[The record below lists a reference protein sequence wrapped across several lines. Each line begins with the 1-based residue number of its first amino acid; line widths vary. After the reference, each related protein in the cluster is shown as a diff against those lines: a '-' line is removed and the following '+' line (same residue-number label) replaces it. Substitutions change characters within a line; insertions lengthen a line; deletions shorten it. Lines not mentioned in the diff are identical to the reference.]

1 MSEQQARPAGPSD
14 DAGEKDELAG
24 VAHEDG
30 PIEVVAQVA
39 DPTRVRRA
47 PRFGAFVFVGIALA
61 FLLAGLLSFVRDS
74 FLPPEEV
81 AARAL
86 DSWGIFWLLLLGLGA
101 FFALA
106 SFAVAVW
113 LDRRSVRR
121 AERVRAAAP
130 SSAPPPATSPAAPPD
145 PTPAPRAATRETQA

>member
-1 MSEQQARPAGPSD
+1 MSEQQARPPGPGD

-113 LDRRSVRR
+113 IDHRSVRR
-121 AERVRAAAP
+121 AECVRAAAP
-130 SSAPPPATSPAAPPD
+130 SSAATPD
-145 PTPAPRAATRETQA
+145 PTPAAPLAPPTAPRASTRESEA